1 MNKLK
6 IFIAT
11 PISSFS
17 NNKEYLNFRYIIM
30 NLVSELRKDFCV
42 YSEIEEFV
50 KMNSFDEPAKAISK
64 DFDNI
69 LISDFFILIHPSK
82 MQTSTLIELG
92 YAFAHKKNIII
103 ISSKNDLPYLALG
116 MSEIIDNVFFLECA
130 DINNDIVDKIPKII
144 KNW

>member
-1 MNKLK
+1 MAWLFLRIITMNKLK

-92 YAFAHKKNIII
+92 YAFAHKKI
-103 ISSKNDLPYLALG
+103 L
-116 MSEIIDNVFFLECA
+116 
-130 DINNDIVDKIPKII
+130 
-144 KNW
+144 